1 MTDRARASA
10 VSGGDPEMP
19 VEVRRQRPVTIK
31 DVARAAGVHPSTVSR
46 SLDPTHTAISAGT
59 RDRVLE
65 VARTLGYRP
74 DILASG
80 FRRQRSRTIGVVI
93 PDFGNPIYGQLI
105 RGITLQ
111 LERDGYVALIV
122 ETRDRVDRLDEALE
136 TLSARRVDGI
146 ITAATRERDVRILRK
161 VARRGIP
168 IVMAVRWVRGLDV
181 PRVTNDDLRGGTIAA
196 EHLLDLGH
204 VRLGQLHGPDD
215 IETFRERCQ
224 GFRQAAAAAGVVLDE
239 PADHAAE
246 PTVAEGRRLM
256 HRLLESTGELP
267 TAVFAHNDAM
277 AIGAIEALTDH
288 GLRCPEDVSVIGY
301 NDMPLVEYLNPT
313 LSTVRMPTGEVG
325 RVAVH
330 TMLAALSDAHDSLA
344 SIALQPTLVARGS
357 TAPPHASRLSSGD
370 T

>member
-1 MTDRARASA
+1 
-10 VSGGDPEMP
+10 
-19 VEVRRQRPVTIK
+19 VT
-31 DVARAAGVHPSTVSR
+31 T
-46 SLDPTHTAISAGT
+46 
-59 RDRVLE
+59 
-65 VARTLGYRP
+65 
-74 DILASG
+74 
-80 FRRQRSRTIGVVI
+80 
-93 PDFGNPIYGQLI
+93 
-105 RGITLQ
+105 
-111 LERDGYVALIV
+111 LIV

-146 ITAATRERDVRILRK
+146 ITAATRD
-161 VARRGIP
+161 
-168 IVMAVRWVRGLDV
+168 
-181 PRVTNDDLRGGTIAA
+181 DDLRGGTIAA

-204 VRLGQLHGPDD
+204 VRLVQLHGPDD

-246 PTVAEGRRLM
+246 PTVAEGRQLM
-256 HRLLESTGELP
+256 HRLLEQSDEPP

-277 AIGAIEALTDH
+277 AIGAIEALTEH
-288 GLRCPEDVSVIGY
+288 ALRCPEDVSVIGY

-357 TAPPHASRLSSGD
+357 TAPPHASRPSSGD